1 MFLNLKR
8 NKQQRRDRAIGLDLG
23 TNQIKAAVVDRHRD
37 KLVLVEYAVRTLPL
51 GLVKSYKDPQFA
63 TELQQVVNGLKTA
76 DRRAFVTISCRSAM
90 VCQTE
95 FPPAPLA
102 EIKNALKLNS
112 SVYLHRDF
120 SSYYLDAF
128 ELQKSNDDGKGKA
141 GAKTKVLI
149 GGAQKEE
156 VDACRAALVAAKIKA
171 EAVELAAVSV
181 VNAFQVSHPEPNDEV
196 ILLVDIGGR
205 STSINF
211 LRQGVPLITRI
222 MHFGGYQLSEYIAQ
236 MLTLDANAAE
246 QEKVKMSEPVQAL
259 VRTAISPLA
268 RELRSSIDFFERQ
281 HECRVS
287 EAFACGGGACSPVL
301 LELLSEAVGVRVERW
316 NPVETFDTTHFNGA
330 GAQLSELAPTL
341 AAAVGAAAARL

>member
-1 MFLNLKR
+1 MFLKR
-8 NKQQRRDRAIGLDLG
+8 NKQQRLDKAIGLDLG
-23 TNQIKAAVVDRHRD
+23 TNQIKAAVVRRHRD
-37 KLVLVEYAVRTLPL
+37 KLVLAEYAVRSLPV
-51 GLVKSYKDPQFA
+51 GQIKSYKDPQFA
-63 TELQQVVNGLKTA
+63 AELQNVVNSLKTT
-76 DRRAFVTISCRSAM
+76 DRHAFVTLSCRSAM

-95 FPPAPLA
+95 FPPAPLE

-112 SVYLHRDF
+112 SGYLHRDF

-128 ELQKSNDDGKGKA
+128 ELKKGDDTKNKA

-149 GGAQKEE
+149 GGAQKDE

-171 EAVELAAVSV
+171 DAVELAAVSV
-181 VNAFQVSHPEPNDEV
+181 VNAFQVSYPDMKDEV
-196 ILLVDIGGR
+196 VLLVDIGGR

-211 LRQGVPLITRI
+211 LRQGIPLITRI
-222 MHFGGYQLSEYIAQ
+222 MHFGGFQLSEYIGQ

-281 HECRVS
+281 HESHVS
-287 EAFACGGGACSPVL
+287 QAVACGGCACSPVL
-301 LELLSEAVGVRVERW
+301 LDLLSEAVGLRVARW
-316 NPVETFDTTHFNGA
+316 NPVENLDTAHFNGD
-330 GAQLSELAPTL
+330 GAHLAELAPTL
-341 AAAVGAAAARL
+341 AAAIGAAAARL